1 MKRNRLV
8 VTLLLCCM
16 LALAGCNKEEN
27 TSSAKKTEEQD
38 VVTAL
43 MDENL
48 SKDKEE
54 TDIRQVNPET
64 VTVNTQKDPET
75 KDVISDTDPQV
86 PYDIAHPEA
95 IKNEVVEYS
104 DDTIM
109 VKFPASFDGIVDE
122 ELRQAGIAKLE
133 VLFELENATWYTAYL
148 NKNAKVED
156 TLADVRAY
164 SKTIVAEYNFA
175 YETTSNSSA
184 DEAFNGAVN
193 GNQLKDK
200 QKVFHSCHIKDA
212 WKHCHDKKQVGGGS
226 SSVVVAV
233 IDTGVDYEH
242 VDLKANMWKNQSE
255 IAGNNKDDDGNGY
268 VDDYYGIDI
277 TAGKGSAMDDNG
289 HGTHVAGI
297 IGATNNKEGVV
308 GIAYNTQIMPIK
320 AGDASGYFLQN
331 NIAKAIIYAYE
342 HGADVINMSFGGSAC
357 SIAVQDALAV
367 AYSRCV
373 LIASAGN
380 DGQPNETADY
390 YPIPTPNY
398 PAALSYVIGVMSS
411 DFNDVESSFTNWDTT
426 LYNSVEYEVYAPGNQ
441 ILSTIPGD
449 KYAELSGTSM
459 AAPVVAAQAAIL
471 RSFYSDTDT
480 YPTKFIYGQIVGT
493 ADQVVQ
499 CLNSEK
505 HTVMGMPHNIPGRV
519 NFIRSIEEL
528 PTPDIGMS
536 DYTIFDTETFV
547 ADKNGITTGQLE
559 SNNGD
564 GRIDSGEV
572 IALGFTLKNRWGMS
586 KDTVVHIDATTEAG
600 VEHPY
605 VTFLNN
611 DINYES
617 IGTYS
622 QSDSGKL
629 YSEDGEMWTGWENPF
644 YIKIDKDCPNE
655 YSITLNITMTYKN
668 GLDES
673 DRTTYTTTDKI
684 LLTVRRGTILPN
696 KISEDMTL
704 TKENYY
710 IIPNSMIVMEGATLT
725 IEEGTKVQF
734 WCSDPE
740 DAYADEAIVY
750 INVAGKLISKGTEK
764 EPVEMFPSEW
774 MGQYRVEIF
783 TSGNGYAFLGYTNVV
798 NPYLT
803 INEAKNC
810 EFTQNYKDYI
820 WHRQLDG
827 GNVEDY
833 NNPGLIKI
841 RNVEECVFY
850 KLGSDRNYSGSGY
863 AIGGFSYQYDT
874 YGDYS
879 NCIFVDCNVNLKI
892 NSATGCVFYGNNNY
906 QDSENKGYTSS
917 WTIHEV
923 NNTVLV
929 KDIIVNA
936 ETGRTYMAL
945 TGTANVAAAERFARM
960 LGGELACFE
969 DVAELNYVLD
979 NMPTGSTYY
988 NTGLYRKDGVIYNR
1002 NGSELNWDDEKLVE
1016 ESSTN
1021 SLRHYRTD
1029 LRLYIN
1035 KTTGNPI
1042 IEIPSNINITN
1053 IELEE
1058 YITNI
1063 DMEMTHQISA
1073 SLTPY
1078 TADESTLVYESQD
1091 ESIVKVDEKGKV
1103 IPVGTGSTSVRVY
1116 SPDFAVYNYV
1126 TINVV
1131 EAVELKSVEIC
1142 EGDITLNINDT
1153 KRLHVDYTPA
1163 NTTKKGVIFTSSDE
1177 KVATVNEKGVVT
1189 AVGEGTT
1196 TITATGYN
1204 NIVASIQVE
1213 VVIPVEQIMFTDS
1226 VYTTSLTKDDDK
1238 DFYPTI
1244 TPKNATNQELTW
1256 ESSNPEVCYVDEDG
1270 KLVKLQNGST
1280 TLKATVEGS
1289 DISAELQVGI
1299 EDKEEYVEVV
1309 KMMQSDVSV
1318 FALMSDGSVWSW
1330 GKYEKTPVKLSL
1342 QKATDFHVGHQS
1354 GGNQYYIYLVEN
1366 GAVNKYFYNAI
1377 GGFCSLSN
1385 DTPIITNVKNISGDG
1400 TSNVSFLLND
1410 GSVWGIGTNAYGQL
1424 GNGSVNGTTTSQP
1437 IQMQLNVNAVKI
1449 KRTTES
1455 TVVLAETGDL
1465 YFCGGSS
1472 AKITEPRVVKSN
1484 VSNIY
1489 ETYNEDQIIVSSSDG
1504 LYRYATSSQFISQ
1517 STPFNGTQSDRVINL
1532 YERYYIED
1540 GYIYI
1545 EGHDNEHG
1553 EYGLGYANS
1562 TSGYQK
1568 IVGIHDAKQIFM
1580 FNDNMYIQTEAGK
1593 FYATGSGSYYKLGN
1607 ASTSDSYV
1615 PTRVLFGNYQNYDAL
1630 ALDSVNAESNDEGA
1644 LVLNQ
1649 NKLIFNYNEAL
1660 NQSTNYGS
1668 VVLKNSSNEYLSVT
1682 KVINLDKLEI
1692 TPRTALIDGETYTLT
1707 IPADAVTSKFGLVNE
1722 AYELTFIYQSSG
1734 DVDEEIT
1741 DSEGTAI
1748 EEETEEVK
1756 EIHTAVID
1764 EEKLALR
1771 HVWTEEEILANWN
1784 QFVADGYNNS
1794 FYGNVFLNRLSDDDV
1809 TKWLRIT
1816 AASGT
1821 ATGDIMDAIGFGGN
1835 YWGTTNKELIEKQIL
1850 DFDDYQSLL
1859 DINQGKILTEAPE
1872 TTFPFVVDAYLETDG
1887 ERVDTVGNDLV
1898 SFVVEF
1904 NRDMDTSIDL
1914 RVCFGS
1920 AYPYADYTVEGSYAT
1935 PRQWHG
1941 TMKLSTIIENGYQYW
1956 SVSNGKAA
1964 GTSMKLYTD
1973 WGRFPFMI
1981 DTSSAQAL
1989 TMQAEATE
1997 AGIKLTWQQDDFET
2011 LAGYNVYRST
2021 KEDGVYTK
2029 INRTVIPADTL
2040 EWFDDTVEPG
2050 QLYYYNFT
2058 VVQTD
2063 MTESEPSGKVTVSA
2077 FDTMAPNIYHSPVY
2091 HAFTGSNLVIS
2102 ATVTDNVALEEVTLY
2117 YRTLGAEEWK
2127 TKTMTNNND
2136 KYSAV
2141 ISADYVTVAGL
2152 EYYIDAT
2159 DGIAHTYKG
2168 TADAPYQV
2176 TVQVAVSGS
2185 DLGDVDGNG
2194 AIEIKDAMMLLM
2206 AINDRLNLTEE
2217 QFARADIDGN
2227 GELAAKEAL
2236 RIIQY
2241 VNGSITSI
2249 LM

>member
-8 VTLLLCCM
+8 VALLLCCM
-16 LALAGCNKEEN
+16 LALAGCNKEEQV
-27 TSSAKKTEEQD
+27 SSSKKTEEQVNDVQKTEEKD

-48 SKDKEE
+48 SKKEE
-54 TDIRQVNPET
+54 KTDSKQVKPEN
-64 VTVNTQKDPET
+64 VVVNTQKDPET
-75 KDVISDTDPQV
+75 KDVISESDPQV
-86 PYDIAHPEA
+86 PFDISHPEV
-95 IKNEVVEYS
+95 IENGEVEYS

-109 VKFPASFDGIVDE
+109 VKFSKAFDGTVDE
-122 ELRQAGIAKLE
+122 ELKKAGVAKLE
-133 VLFELENATWYTAYL
+133 VMFELENATWYTAYL
-148 NKNAKVED
+148 NKSAKVED
-156 TLADVRAY
+156 TLTSVRAY

-175 YETTSNSSA
+175 YETTSNTSV

-255 IAGNNKDDDGNGY
+255 IDGNNKDDDGNGY

-277 TAGKGSAMDDNG
+277 TARKGSAMDDNG

-297 IGATNNKEGVV
+297 IGASNNKEGVV
-308 GIAYNTQIMPIK
+308 GIAYNTKIMPIK
-320 AGDASGYFLQN
+320 AGDASGYFLQD

-342 HGADVINMSFGGSAC
+342 HGADVINMSFGGSAA

-380 DGQPNETADY
+380 DGMPNEVADY
-390 YPIPTPNY
+390 YPIPSPNY
-398 PAALSYVIGVMSS
+398 PAALSYVIGVMST

-459 AAPVVAAQAAIL
+459 ASPVVAAQAAIL

-493 ADQVVQ
+493 ADEVVK
-499 CLNSEK
+499 CLNPEK
-505 HTVMGMPHNIPGRV
+505 HTVGGYPHNIPGRV

-536 DYTIFDTETFV
+536 DYTIFDTENYV
-547 ADKNGITTGQLE
+547 ADTKGVTTGQLE

-600 VEHPY
+600 VAHPY

-622 QSDSGKL
+622 ESDSGKL
-629 YSEDGEMWTGWENPF
+629 YSEDGQMWTGWENPF

-655 YSITLNITMTYKN
+655 YTITLNISITYKN

-673 DRTTYTTTDKI
+673 DRTTYTTKEKI

-704 TKENYY
+704 TKDNYY

-740 DAYADEAIVY
+740 DAYADTAITY
-750 INVAGKLISKGTEK
+750 INVAGKLISKGTEE

-774 MGQYRVEIF
+774 MSRYRVEIKK
-783 TSGNGYAFLGYTNVV
+783 TSTGYVSLEYTNVV

-803 INEAKNC
+803 IDEAKNC

-820 WHRQLDG
+820 SYRELDNG
-827 GNVEDY
+827 QVKERYGYSDSKGKLKATSV
-833 NNPGLIKI
+833 
-841 RNVEECVFY
+841 VSCSFY
-850 KLGSDRNYSGSGY
+850 KLGGTGQESYRAFFLEQGNYR
-863 AIGGFSYQYDT
+863 
-874 YGDYS
+874 
-879 NCIFVDCNVNLKI
+879 NCIFVDSFIQYTVN
-892 NSATGCVFYGNNNY
+892 NMEGCVFYGNNNY
-906 QDSENKGYTSS
+906 WDSQTKGGTSS
-917 WTIHEV
+917 FTLKNIDNTLTIQDIFK
-923 NNTVLV
+923 NT
-929 KDIIVNA
+929 
-936 ETGRTYMAL
+936 ETGVTYIAL
-945 TGTANVAAAERFARM
+945 TGTTNHDAAERFAKT
-960 LGGELACFE
+960 LGGHVASFSSPEEFE
-969 DVAELNYVLD
+969 YVMSRLS
-979 NMPTGSTYY
+979 NSGYY
-988 NTGLYRKDGVIYNR
+988 NTGIYSKDGVLYNADGTVLDLTGADVTISSSAITYNR
-1002 NGSELNWDDEKLVE
+1002 KISSAYRSLAIGSEQYN
-1016 ESSTN
+1016 
-1021 SLRHYRTD
+1021 RR
-1029 LRLYIN
+1029 
-1035 KTTGNPI
+1035 I
-1042 IEIPSNINITN
+1042 IEIDGDINVTDIQ
-1053 IELEE
+1053 LDE

-1063 DMEMTHQISA
+1063 DMEMTYQIVA
-1073 SLTPY
+1073 NLTPY
-1078 TADESTLVYESQD
+1078 TADEATLVYESQD
-1091 ESIVKVDEKGKV
+1091 EAVVKVDKNGKV
-1103 IPVGTGSTSVRVY
+1103 TPVGTGSTSVRVY
-1116 SPDFAVYNYV
+1116 SPDMAVYNYV

-1131 EAVELKSVEIC
+1131 DAVALESIAIR
-1142 EGDITLNINDT
+1142 EGDITLDINDT
-1153 KRLHVDYTPA
+1153 KKLHVDYTPA
-1163 NTTKKGVIFTSSDE
+1163 NTTKRGVIFESSDE
-1177 KVATVNEKGVVT
+1177 SIVTVNEKGIIT
-1189 AVGEGTT
+1189 AVGEGTAI
-1196 TITATGYN
+1196 ITASGYN
-1204 NIVASIQVE
+1204 NMTTSIKVQVI
-1213 VVIPVEQIMFTDS
+1213 IPVEQVSYRDN
-1226 VYTTSLTKDDDK
+1226 VYTTTLTKDDGK
-1238 DFYPTI
+1238 AFYPTI
-1244 TPKNATNQELTW
+1244 TPVTATNQELTW
-1256 ESSNPEVCYVDEDG
+1256 ESSNSEVCYVNDEG
-1270 KLVKLQNGST
+1270 KLVKLRNGSA
-1280 TLKATVEGS
+1280 TLSATAEGTEL
-1289 DISAELQVGI
+1289 SAELKIMISDELEHIDIVKMIGNATSPWILTSDGSLWKGGTIPKKISTPKIADICCKDSSLLLLI
-1299 EDKEEYVEVV
+1299 EDKVYNY
-1309 KMMQSDVSV
+1309 SS
-1318 FALMSDGSVWSW
+1318 
-1330 GKYEKTPVKLSL
+1330 
-1342 QKATDFHVGHQS
+1342 S
-1354 GGNQYYIYLVEN
+1354 GVY
-1366 GAVNKYFYNAI
+1366 
-1377 GGFCSLSN
+1377 
-1385 DTPIITNVKNISGDG
+1385 DTPIITNVESIAGG
-1400 TSNVSFLLND
+1400 PSNAFFVLKD
-1410 GSVWGIGTNAYGQL
+1410 GSVWGYGNNGCGQL
-1424 GNGSVNGTTTSQP
+1424 GNETLVGTTIPT
-1437 IQMQLNVNAVKI
+1437 QMSINANVKKVISATYGTAILDEEGNLYICGNYYAQILKPQIIATGVLDI
-1449 KRTTES
+1449 YECYSEQHFIYTTE
-1455 TVVLAETGDL
+1455 T
-1465 YFCGGSS
+1465 Y
-1472 AKITEPRVVKSN
+1472 
-1484 VSNIY
+1484 IY
-1489 ETYNEDQIIVSSSDG
+1489 EYDTWGGYQSHSYKKTHENLMVN
-1504 LYRYATSSQFISQ
+1504 YR
-1517 STPFNGTQSDRVINL
+1517 
-1532 YERYYIED
+1532 ERYYIED
-1540 GYIYI
+1540 GEVYIR
-1545 EGHDNEHG
+1545 GSHN
-1553 EYGLGYANS
+1553 EYGEFGLGHEDDVS
-1562 TSGYQK
+1562 DFEK
-1568 IVGIHDAKQIFM
+1568 VLGITDAKKVFV
-1580 FNDNMYIQTEAGK
+1580 FEDNIYIQTESGNL
-1593 FYATGSGSYYKLGN
+1593 YATGRSGWIGN
-1607 ASTSDSYV
+1607 AGAGQTNI
-1615 PTRVLFGNYQNYDAL
+1615 PTRVLFETYSNYDSL
-1630 ALDSVNAESNDEGA
+1630 QIQNVNLQENVNSVPVLDKDK
-1644 LVLNQ
+1644 LVLE
-1649 NKLIFNYNEAL
+1649 YNEAL
-1660 NQSTNYGS
+1660 YSTSTYTNIC
-1668 VVLKNSSNEYLSVT
+1668 LKDAQGNSIGIFKSL
-1682 KVINLDKLEI
+1682 NLNKFEI
-1692 TPRTALIDGETYTLT
+1692 APLRTEFVDGETYTLT
-1707 IPADAVTSKFGLVNE
+1707 IPAGALKSAFGLLNE
-1722 AYELTFIYQSSG
+1722 SYELTFTYQATDEVETPG
-1734 DVDEEIT
+1734 D
-1741 DSEGTAI
+1741 DSEGKL
-1748 EEETEEVK
+1748 EEEEIVK
-1756 EIHTAVID
+1756 EVHTTIVD
-1764 EEKLALR
+1764 EEKLAQR
-1771 HVWTEEEILANWN
+1771 HQWTNEEVMEYWN
-1784 QFVADGYNNS
+1784 QFVKGGHNTR
-1794 FYGNVFLNRLSDDDV
+1794 FYSNVILNRLNDDD
-1809 TKWLRIT
+1809 TSTWLRIT
-1816 AASGT
+1816 APSGT
-1821 ATGDIMDAIGFGGN
+1821 ATGDIMDGIGFGGN

-1859 DINQGKILTEAPE
+1859 DINQGEILTEAPE
-1872 TTFPFVVDAYLETDG
+1872 DTFPFVVDAYLETNG
-1887 ERVDTVGNDLV
+1887 ERVDTVGNELV
-1898 SFVVEF
+1898 TFVVEL

-1920 AYPYADYTVEGSYAT
+1920 AYPYADYTIEGSYAT
-1935 PRQWHG
+1935 PRQWRG

-1973 WGRFPFMI
+1973 WGRFPFKI

-2021 KEDGVYTK
+2021 KEDGQYTK
-2029 INRTVIPADTL
+2029 INRTVIPADTM

-2050 QLYYYNFT
+2050 QRYYYNFT

-2063 MTESEPSGKVTVSA
+2063 MSESEPSGKVTVSA

-2117 YRTLGAEEWK
+2117 YRTLGTEEWHS
-2127 TKTMTNNND
+2127 KTMTNNND

-2141 ISADYVTVAGL
+2141 ISSDYITVTGL

-2168 TADAPYQV
+2168 SAEAPYQV

-2241 VNGSITSI
+2241 VNGTITSI

>member
-373 LIASAGN
+373 LVASAGN
-380 DGQPNETADY
+380 DGQPNEVADY

-499 CLNSEK
+499 CLNPEK

-673 DRTTYTTTDKI
+673 DRTTYTTEDKI

-704 TKENYY
+704 TKDNYY

-750 INVAGKLISKGTEK
+750 INVAGKLISKGTEE
-764 EPVEMFPSEW
+764 EPVEMFPSDW
-774 MGQYRVEIF
+774 MGKYRVEIY
-783 TSGNGYAFLGYTNVV
+783 TTGAGYASLEYTNVV

-803 INEAKNC
+803 IDEAKNC

-820 WHRQLDG
+820 YHRVLEDG
-827 GNVEDY
+827 QVKEHYTYHTSKG
-833 NNPGLIKI
+833 KI
-841 RNVEECVFY
+841 VSDSVIECSFY
-850 KLGSDRNYSGSGY
+850 KLGGYQQYTDRAFELYKGNY
-863 AIGGFSYQYDT
+863 Q
-874 YGDYS
+874 
-879 NCIFVDCNVNLKI
+879 NCIFVDSFIYYAVN
-892 NSATGCVFYGNNNY
+892 SMEGCVFYGNNNY
-906 QDSENKGYTSS
+906 CDSETKGGTSS
-917 WTIHEV
+917 FSVTSVDNKLAIKAV
-923 NNTVLV
+923 FKNT
-929 KDIIVNA
+929 

-945 TGTANVAAAERFARM
+945 TGTANVAAAERFARL
-960 LGGELACFE
+960 LGGKLACFE
-969 DVAELNYVLD
+969 NAEELNYVL
-979 NMPTGSTYY
+979 NNLPTKNIYY
-988 NTGLYRKDGVIYNR
+988 NTGIYRKAGVLYNR
-1002 NGSELNWDDEKLVE
+1002 NGTVFEWNNKNLIEDSPIA
-1016 ESSTN
+1016 
-1021 SLRHYRTD
+1021 LRYVSKNLY
-1029 LRLYIN
+1029 LRIN
-1035 KTTGNPI
+1035 QTYGNPI
-1042 IEIPSNINITN
+1042 LEIPNSIDITN

-1078 TADESTLVYESQD
+1078 TADESTLIYESQD

-1103 IPVGTGSTSVRVY
+1103 TPVGIGSTSVRVY

-1131 EAVELKSVEIC
+1131 EAVDLKNVTIC

-1177 KVATVNEKGVVT
+1177 NIATVNEKGVVT

-1204 NIVASIQVE
+1204 NIVASMKVE
-1213 VVIPVEQIMFTDS
+1213 VVIPVEKVTFADS
-1226 VYTTSLTKDDDK
+1226 VYTTSLTKDDGTA
-1238 DFYPTI
+1238 FYPTI
-1244 TPKNATNQELTW
+1244 TPEDATHQKLTW

-1270 KLVKLQNGST
+1270 KLVKLQNGSAT
-1280 TLKATVEGS
+1280 IRATVVGT
-1289 DISAELQVGI
+1289 DLSAELQVGI
-1299 EDKEEYVEVV
+1299 ANEAENVEVV
-1309 KMMQSDVSV
+1309 KMIMPTSKSV
-1318 FALMSDGSVWSW
+1318 YVLMGDGSIWTW
-1330 GKYEKTPVKLSL
+1330 GESLKTPTKIPLSSISDFYVGYYNSSDWLYVL
-1342 QKATDFHVGHQS
+1342 QDGVV
-1354 GGNQYYIYLVEN
+1354 Y
-1366 GAVNKYFYNAI
+1366 KYCYTR
-1377 GGFCSLSN
+1377 SSQTLQLSSSQPN
-1385 DTPIITNVKNISGDG
+1385 ITNVKSISGD
-1400 TSNVSFLLND
+1400 NYEDVSFLLND
-1410 GSVWGIGTNAYGQL
+1410 GSVWGIGRNTYGTL
-1424 GNGSVNGTTTSQP
+1424 GNGVINSTSVSQP
-1437 IQMQLNVNAVKI
+1437 VQMLLNANIVKI
-1449 KRTTES
+1449 LRCDYS
-1455 TVVLAETGDL
+1455 CVALDDSGNL
-1465 YFCGGSS
+1465 YYCGGYD
-1472 AKITEPRVVKSN
+1472 KFIKEPQIVKTNVVD
-1484 VSNIY
+1484 IY
-1489 ETYNEDQIIVSSSDG
+1489 MTHDNQQIIVVDQVEVARYGVSHG
-1504 LYRYATSSQFISQ
+1504 LVKSKVFDNKKNNIIYD
-1517 STPFNGTQSDRVINL
+1517 STEQ
-1532 YERYYIED
+1532 YYIENGD
-1540 GYIYI
+1540 VFISG
-1545 EGHDNEHG
+1545 ESNENG
-1553 EYGLGYANS
+1553 EFGLGHANS
-1562 TSGYQK
+1562 TGANYQK
-1568 IVGIHDAKQIFM
+1568 VIGVNDAKQIFM
-1580 FNDNMYIQTEAGK
+1580 FDNNMYIQTESGK
-1593 FYATGSGSYYKLGN
+1593 IYATGSGDYYLLGS
-1607 ASTSDSYV
+1607 ASVSDSSV
-1615 PTRVLFGNYQNYDAL
+1615 PIRVLFGDYQNYDVL
-1630 ALDSVNAESNDEGA
+1630 AFESSNVNPSEDGTF
-1644 LVLNQ
+1644 VLNQ
-1649 NKLIFNYNEAL
+1649 NSLIFNYNEAL
-1660 NQSTNYGS
+1660 NMSTNYGS
-1668 VVLKNSSNEYLSVT
+1668 INLKNSAGEYLSVT
-1682 KVINLDKLEI
+1682 KSLNLDKLEI
-1692 TPRTALIDGETYTLT
+1692 APRTVFVDGETYTLT
-1707 IPADAVTSKFGLVNE
+1707 IPADAVASKFGLVNE
-1722 AYELTFIYQSSG
+1722 SYELTFIYQDSG
-1734 DVDEEIT
+1734 DVDEEII

-1872 TTFPFVVDAYLETDG
+1872 TTFPFVVDAYLETDS

-1898 SFVVEF
+1898 TFVVEF

-2029 INRTVIPADTL
+2029 INRTVISADTL

-2176 TVQVAVSGS
+2176 TVQVAVLGS